1 MMYIPSDIETERVF
15 KIYDEISLHFSDTR
29 GNVWNS
35 VKLFLDKQLKGS
47 QGLEIGCGNGKNMLY
62 RNNELNI
69 IGIDTCQNLLN
80 ICKQR
85 NLNVKLGNALDLIFK
100 ENTFDFALSVAVF
113 HHISDD
119 YNRKKAL
126 FNLIRQLKKG
136 GKGLVTVWAVE
147 QEVGSNKKFKPGDNL
162 VKWHKPR
169 AKFVKTEFDV
179 YERYYFVYTEK
190 MFNDYI
196 NNFNKLIKIE
206 NVFNEKGNWF
216 CEFTKI

>member
-1 MMYIPSDIETERVF
+1 M
-15 KIYDEISLHFSDTR
+15 
-29 GNVWNS
+29 
-35 VKLFLDKQLKGS
+35 
-47 QGLEIGCGNGKNMLY
+47 
-62 RNNELNI
+62 
-69 IGIDTCQNLLN
+69 
-80 ICKQR
+80 
-85 NLNVKLGNALDLIFK
+85 
-100 ENTFDFALSVAVF
+100 AVF

>member
-47 QGLEIGCGNGKNMLY
+47 HGLEIGCGNGKNMLY

-69 IGIDTCQNLLN
+69 IGIDTCKNLLN

-179 YERYYFVYTEK
+179 YERYK
-190 MFNDYI
+190 AS
-196 NNFNKLIKIE
+196 
-206 NVFNEKGNWF
+206 W
-216 CEFTKI
+216 

>member
-1 MMYIPSDIETERVF
+1 MMYSPSDIETERVF

-47 QGLEIGCGNGKNMLY
+47 HGLEIGCGNGKNMLY

-119 YNRKKAL
+119 YYRKEAL

-147 QEVGSNKKFKPGDNL
+147 QEVGSNRNFKPGDNL

-169 AKFVKTEFDV
+169 EKFVKTEFDV

-196 NNFNKLIKIE
+196 NYFNKLIKIE